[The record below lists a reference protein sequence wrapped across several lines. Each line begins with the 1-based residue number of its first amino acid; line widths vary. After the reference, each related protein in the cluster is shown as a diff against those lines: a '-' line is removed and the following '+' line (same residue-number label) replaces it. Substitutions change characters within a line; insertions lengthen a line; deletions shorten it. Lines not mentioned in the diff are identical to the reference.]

1 MEGKSGTKEY
11 YAEYYQNN
19 KEEHDKRIKKYKTTN
34 PEKNRQYVKKWE
46 EKNKEYVKEQNRLNK
61 NKQNKKKRDFVN
73 EYKKTCSCKKC
84 SESRWYV
91 LDFHHVDP
99 TEKSFELGNAPKY
112 SIEKIQN
119 EIKKCITLCRNCHS
133 EFHYLEKENGI
144 TLMDYIKQN

>member
-1 MEGKSGTKEY
+1 MEEKPRTKEY

-19 KEEHDKRIKKYKTTN
+19 KKEHDERIKSYKTSN
-34 PEKNRQYVKKWE
+34 PEKGKQYVKKWQ
-46 EKNKEYVKEQNRLNK
+46 EKNKDYVKEQNRLNK

-84 SESRWYV
+84 NESRWYV
-91 LDFHHVDP
+91 LDFHHVNP
-99 TEKSFELGNAPKY
+99 VEKSFELGNASKH

-144 TLMDYIKQN
+144 TLMGYIK